1 METTYADTFFI
12 LETTQQQQIHPL
24 EERPAATTTTTTSIF
39 DDPNYSLNLD
49 LNLLTSPSPS
59 SSAMLNKM
67 NSRPWG
73 SQDTLVQHNL
83 TVNERKK
90 PIYAQFIESE
100 KNATHH
106 YSDNQSFAGNYDYVS
121 PNAYN
126 HDKRTVMSSSD
137 DHSTRIGAYDEYD
150 EIEIGDDNKYFRRHE
165 RQWSYDDE
173 EKSAGGY
180 HQESPAVSTTKL
192 KKKVQINDDDNEEY
206 YQSTTRGF
214 WVGCCFVSCGQR
226 PSQKTIEQR
235 QKQKQKKRSEKEK
248 EKKDEDV
255 NKERSKNRG
264 FGRRG
269 WVFCTFISLVII
281 VLTTSFLWPRT
292 PLMRIEGASLT
303 VPAKITEARQGV
315 MVGNVAFESEWL
327 VNITVDNRQNYVPTR
342 LVQVQV
348 LAKDA
353 LTGLVIGKGL
363 HNDDPNPDH
372 IVLPA
377 NTISTI
383 QIPIRV
389 DYQARDSTDTT
400 FVDLTKSCSPQN
412 ALNSSPNNGVS
423 ATSQREALPLHF
435 WITLHFFG
443 LDWLN
448 YKPTVI
454 ATPATGG
461 FACPQS

>member
-1 METTYADTFFI
+1 MMSD
-12 LETTQQQQIHPL
+12 
-24 EERPAATTTTTTSIF
+24 ER
-39 DDPNYSLNLD
+39 
-49 LNLLTSPSPS
+49 
-59 SSAMLNKM
+59 SAK
-67 NSRPWG
+67 
-73 SQDTLVQHNL
+73 QH
-83 TVNERKK
+83 
-90 PIYAQFIESE
+90 Q
-100 KNATHH
+100 H
-106 YSDNQSFAGNYDYVS
+106 G
-121 PNAYN
+121 
-126 HDKRTVMSSSD
+126 
-137 DHSTRIGAYDEYD
+137 EYD
-150 EIEIGDDNKYFRRHE
+150 DYDDVEMDSSYQKYDKYYQHE
-165 RQWSYDDE
+165 KQWDYEDDDDE
-173 EKSAGGY
+173 ERGYEDEEKRSYDRQDHNKSP
-180 HQESPAVSTTKL
+180 SNSTAKL
-192 KKKVQINDDDNEEY
+192 NQNKKKTFSVDEEY
-206 YQSTTRGF
+206 EESRGF

-226 PSQKTIEQR
+226 PSRRIIQESR
-235 QKQKQKKRSEKEK
+235 P
-248 EKKDEDV
+248 
-255 NKERSKNRG
+255 KNRG

-269 WVFCTFISLVII
+269 WVFCTFLSLIVVVLISY
-281 VLTTSFLWPRT
+281 FLWPRT

-303 VPAKITEARQGV
+303 SPAKITETKQGV

-327 VNITVDNRQNYVPTR
+327 VNITVDNRQNHVPTR

-363 HNDDPNPDH
+363 HNDDPNPEQ
-372 IVLPA
+372 IVLAP

-400 FVDLTKSCSPQN
+400 FVNLNKACLPQQSISGGN
-412 ALNSSPNNGVS
+412 NSN
-423 ATSQREALPLHF
+423 QRESLPLHF